1 VETDICI
8 AITVFDT
15 DYEVVDYSHSRAIS
29 LEFLIGGLGIMFLSL
44 DEQMIEVKVIF
55 AILHQL
61 ACLK

>member
-1 VETDICI
+1 METDICI
-8 AITVFDT
+8 AVTVFYA
-15 DYEVVDYSHSRAIS
+15 DYEVVNHCHSRSIS
-29 LEFLIGGLGIMFLSL
+29 LEFLIGGLGIIFLGL